1 MKIKI
6 SKNYGW
12 MKSMYEYD
20 SKRLRQ
26 GEHFTIMSNYSPEW
40 EIIEV
45 TNEELFECIKK
56 GYAIKINMD

>member
-1 MKIKI
+1 
-6 SKNYGW
+6 

-26 GEHFTIMSNYSPEW
+26 GEHFTMMSNYFPEW
-40 EIIEV
+40 EIVEV

>member
-1 MKIKI
+1 
-6 SKNYGW
+6 

-26 GEHFTIMSNYSPEW
+26 GEYFTIMSNYFPEW
-40 EIIEV
+40 EIVEV
-45 TNEELFECIKK
+45 TNEELFEYIKK